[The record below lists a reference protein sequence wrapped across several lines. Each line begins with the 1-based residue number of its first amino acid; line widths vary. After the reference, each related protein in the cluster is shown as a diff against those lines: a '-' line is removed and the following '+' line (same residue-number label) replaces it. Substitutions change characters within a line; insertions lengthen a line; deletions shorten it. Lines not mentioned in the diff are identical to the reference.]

1 MPKKIDN
8 AGHSNTDQE
17 IEKQVKGA
25 IYQVLKDS
33 ARNINASTRD
43 GKVTLWGMVDV
54 LAEKVEVERVA
65 RHIFG
70 VHGVDNGITVA
81 MDNYLPDKDL
91 NELVEQRLA
100 GSSDEEISKLG
111 AQTHG
116 GVVYLQGHTESVGA
130 VREAEKIIATVRGVK
145 EIISEVKVAEHH
157 QPDDA
162 TITNAVERAF
172 SLSGI
177 VDSRKV
183 TTSTNRGVVTLQGM
197 LDTIDEIEAAAEIAY
212 RVTGVKAVSS
222 EIRARHGVDEGDRAL
237 TNQLRNMLSTQVNMS
252 RGTLQAYVV
261 SGTAFLTGEVFN
273 VDDKIRAEEITR
285 ELHGLS
291 GISNSIQVSGH
302 QLS

>member
-1 MPKKIDN
+1 MKI
-8 AGHSNTDQE
+8 GHSKTDQE
-17 IEKQVKGA
+17 IEKQVTGA
-25 IYQVLKDS
+25 IYQELKDS
-33 ARNINASTRD
+33 ARNINVSARN
-43 GKVTLWGMVDV
+43 GRVTILGMVDV
-54 LAEKVEVERVA
+54 LAEKVAVERVA
-65 RHIFG
+65 RQIFG
-70 VHGVDNGITVA
+70 VHEVDNAVNMA
-81 MDNYLPDKDL
+81 MDNFLPDKDL

-100 GSSDEEISKLG
+100 GSPDKEISKLG

-145 EIISEVKVAEHH
+145 EIISEVKVSEYY

-197 LDTIDEIEAAAEIAY
+197 LDTIVEIEAAAEIAY
-212 RVTGVKAVSS
+212 RVPGVKAVTS

-237 TNQLRNMLSTQVNMS
+237 TNQLRNLLSTQINMS
-252 RGTLQAYVV
+252 RGTLLAYVV
-261 SGTAFLTGEVFN
+261 DGTAFLTGEVFN
-273 VDDKIRAEEITR
+273 VDDKLRAEELTR
-285 ELHGLS
+285 ELQGLS